1 MRRRSG
7 RSTALG
13 PSAPARSWQRRAST
27 SPGSARKR
35 PRRPRRR
42 FPQRP
47 SPARNAAPR
56 RSRALRRRPRRDR
69 GEESR
74 ADPHVRRLRREGPA
88 ARARPHDRGRGGPRA
103 RSAPPTGGRPR
114 RVPAPAARLLDG
126 VRASPRPRALAP
138 ADAVGRGA
146 GAGRRGARGVER
158 SRGAEVAVM
167 SKRIHELATEWNVLP
182 KDLIAGLEKV
192 GIRGKRSQSSLSDD
206 EVQRAREAL
215 GLVARPTVAL
225 GTERVVSERV
235 VTEREAG
242 DQIVTAREQTTET
255 RLRANVIRRRTARE
269 VLKREEAP
277 AATDGESGEVPPA
290 LDFDAGAVPPS
301 LPEVPPPAEPEISAV
316 PPPPREPLPGARPV
330 PERRPEPEPEHAEPA
345 PATPVAAAP
354 AATAAAAPQV
364 AARPTSAPAAA
375 PPPGFEE
382 MRGVKVLGKIDLRK
396 PTAPTPAPGVRAGEA
411 APAEAGAEGAPKK
424 KKGRKVIKKS
434 DMLDTFERDFA
445 RGGKRP
451 QKRRALPGKEQKKT
465 EITVPRASKRVIRI
479 SEVITVADLAKAMGV
494 KASDVLKKLLD
505 MGMMATINQA
515 LDHDTAALVAAEFEH
530 QVENVAFDV
539 EQMLESVEAAGGEE
553 KAFARAPVVT
563 MMGHVDHGKTSLLDA
578 IRSTEVAAG
587 EAGGITQH
595 IGAYTV
601 DVGGR
606 QVTFLD
612 TPGHE
617 AFTAMRARGA
627 KVTDI
632 VVLVVAADDGVMPQ
646 TVEAINHARAAEVPI
661 IVALNKVDKSD
672 ANPERVR
679 QELANHG
686 LAPEDW
692 GGDTIMVPVSAK
704 TKDGIQQLLDMLLLQ
719 ADVLELKANP
729 ERLAKG
735 TIVEARLDR
744 GRGPVAT
751 VLVQEGT
758 LHPGDAF
765 VCGTQYGRVRAM
777 VNDKGQRIEAAGPA
791 TPVEILGLGGV
802 PEAGDTFVSVADDQ
816 KARQVAEHRRSK
828 QREAEMAKTAKV
840 SLDDLYQQIQTGEVK
855 ELKVVLKADV
865 QGSVE
870 AMTEALR
877 RLSTDDVRVNVLHG
891 SVGGITESDVLLASA
906 SNAIIIGFN
915 VRPEPKAAGLAERE
929 GVDIRLY
936 TIIYEALNDVRD
948 ALEGLLE
955 PTLQEKVLGRAEVRQ
970 TFTVSGVGTVAG
982 CFVSDGKIPR
992 GAKARL
998 LRDHVV
1004 VNDGRIA
1011 TLKRFKED
1019 VREVASGYE
1028 CGMSLEGYHDVK
1040 VGDVIEAHEVE
1051 EVARRLAP
1059 AATKGAQAAERSA

>member
-1 MRRRSG
+1 
-7 RSTALG
+7 
-13 PSAPARSWQRRAST
+13 
-27 SPGSARKR
+27 
-35 PRRPRRR
+35 
-42 FPQRP
+42 
-47 SPARNAAPR
+47 
-56 RSRALRRRPRRDR
+56 
-69 GEESR
+69 
-74 ADPHVRRLRREGPA
+74 
-88 ARARPHDRGRGGPRA
+88 
-103 RSAPPTGGRPR
+103 
-114 RVPAPAARLLDG
+114 
-126 VRASPRPRALAP
+126 
-138 ADAVGRGA
+138 
-146 GAGRRGARGVER
+146 
-158 SRGAEVAVM
+158 M
-167 SKRIHELATEWNVLP
+167 SKRVHELAKEWAVAP
-182 KDLIAGLEKV
+182 KDLLAGLEKT
-192 GIRGKRSQSSLSDD
+192 GIRGKRSQSALTD
-206 EVQRAREAL
+206 EEVARVKEVL
-215 GLVARPTVAL
+215 GLTPRPAVTVGAQ
-225 GTERVVSERV
+225 RVVAERV
-235 VTEREAG
+235 VTEREMG
-242 DQIVTAREQTTET
+242 GEHLVTARDRTTET
-255 RLRANVIRRRTARE
+255 RLRAGVIRRRTARE
-269 VLKREEAP
+269 VLKREDLP
-277 AATDGESGEVPPA
+277 AAPPTDGD
-290 LDFDAGAVPPS
+290 LDEIPPS
-301 LPEVPPPAEPEISAV
+301 LDFAPEAPSAPSEPPPPPLAAEPEAKAAA
-316 PPPPREPLPGARPV
+316 PTPETPTPV
-330 PERRPEPEPEHAEPA
+330 EAPEPEEPPLAEPEPPVVEAASPRPASPA
-345 PATPVAAAP
+345 P
-354 AATAAAAPQV
+354 
-364 AARPTSAPAAA
+364 SAPAAA
-375 PPPGFEE
+375 APVPEPPAAPERPSAPPPPGFEE

-396 PTAPTPAPGVRAGEA
+396 PPAPPAGIPGPKPVEA
-411 APAEAGAEGAPKK
+411 APAAEAGGADGAPKK
-424 KKGRKVIKKS
+424 KKGRKVIRKD
-434 DMLDTFERDFA
+434 DMAATMERDFM

-451 QKRRALPGKEQKKT
+451 QKRRALPGKEVRKT

-479 SEVITVADLAKAMGV
+479 SEVVTVADLSRAMGV
-494 KASDVLKKLLD
+494 KASEVLKKLLD

-515 LDHDTAALVAAEFEH
+515 LDFDTAALVAAEFEH
-530 QVENVAFDV
+530 QVENVAIDV
-539 EQMLESVEAAGGEE
+539 EQMLETAQEAKAGDN
-553 KAFARAPVVT
+553 ALPRAPVVT

-578 IRSTEVAAG
+578 IRETEVAAG

-661 IVALNKVDKSD
+661 IVAVNKIDKPG
-672 ANPERVR
+672 ANQERVR

-692 GGDTIMVPVSAK
+692 GGDTIVVPVSAK
-704 TKDGIQQLLDMLLLQ
+704 TKEGIPHLLEMLLLQ
-719 ADVLELKANP
+719 ADIRELKANP
-729 ERLAKG
+729 ERQAKG

-777 VNDKGQRIEAAGPA
+777 MDDKGRRIEAAGPS

-802 PEAGDTFVSVADDQ
+802 PEAGDTFVSVQDDQ

-840 SLDDLYQQIQTGEVK
+840 SLDELYQQIQTGEVK

-870 AMTEALR
+870 ATGEALR
-877 RLSTDDVRVNVLHG
+877 RLSTDDVRLNVLHG

-906 SNAIIIGFN
+906 SNAVIIGFN
-915 VRPEPKAAGLAERE
+915 VRPEPKAAALAERE

-955 PTLQEKVLGRAEVRQ
+955 PTFQEKVLGRAEVRQ
-970 TFTVSGVGTVAG
+970 TFVVSGVGPVAG
-982 CFVSDGKIPR
+982 CFVSDGKIVR

-1004 VNDGRIA
+1004 VHDGRIGS
-1011 TLKRFKED
+1011 LRRFKD
-1019 VREVASGYE
+1019 DAREVAAGYE
-1028 CGMSLEGYHDVK
+1028 CGLSLEAYQDVK
-1040 VGDVIEAHEVE
+1040 VGDVVEAYEVE
-1051 EVARRLAP
+1051 QVARRLP
-1059 AATKGAQAAERSA
+1059 AAAKGSQAAERTA

>member
-1 MRRRSG
+1 
-7 RSTALG
+7 
-13 PSAPARSWQRRAST
+13 
-27 SPGSARKR
+27 
-35 PRRPRRR
+35 
-42 FPQRP
+42 
-47 SPARNAAPR
+47 
-56 RSRALRRRPRRDR
+56 
-69 GEESR
+69 
-74 ADPHVRRLRREGPA
+74 
-88 ARARPHDRGRGGPRA
+88 
-103 RSAPPTGGRPR
+103 
-114 RVPAPAARLLDG
+114 
-126 VRASPRPRALAP
+126 
-138 ADAVGRGA
+138 
-146 GAGRRGARGVER
+146 
-158 SRGAEVAVM
+158 M
-167 SKRIHELATEWNVLP
+167 SKRIHELAKEWGVQP
-182 KDLIAGLEKV
+182 KDLLSGVEKL
-192 GIRGKRSQSSLSDD
+192 GIRGKRSQSSLTDE
-206 EVQRAREAL
+206 EVQRVRELL
-215 GLVARPTVAL
+215 GLVPRPAVPV
-225 GTERVVSERV
+225 GTERVVAERV
-235 VTEREAG
+235 VTERDAG
-242 DQIVTAREQTTET
+242 GDHIVTAREQTTET

-269 VLKREEAP
+269 VLSREDAP
-277 AATDGESGEVPPA
+277 PSVAEGGAAEVPPSLDVDAAVPPA
-290 LDFDAGAVPPS
+290 LDEVPPS
-301 LPEVPPPAEPEISAV
+301 APDELPPPIEEPVARPAPAPPVAPQAAAPAPVVERGHAPVVEPPPAPA
-316 PPPPREPLPGARPV
+316 PPPPRP
-330 PERRPEPEPEHAEPA
+330 
-345 PATPVAAAP
+345 
-354 AATAAAAPQV
+354 
-364 AARPTSAPAAA
+364 AARPLEPVRATPAAPPRPAAA

-396 PTAPTPAPGVRAGEA
+396 PATPAPAPGARPGTEA
-411 APAEAGAEGAPKK
+411 APSGEVGADGAPKK
-424 KKGRKVIKKS
+424 KKGRKVIKKA
-434 DMLDTFERDFA
+434 DLGDAMERDFM

-479 SEVITVADLAKAMGV
+479 SEVITVADLARAMGI

-539 EQMLESVEAAGGEE
+539 EQMLESTEAAGGEE
-553 KAFARAPVVT
+553 PAVVRAPVVT

-578 IRSTEVAAG
+578 IRSTDVAAG

-601 DVGGR
+601 EVNGR
-606 QVTFLD
+606 HLTFLD

-661 IVALNKVDKSD
+661 IVAVNKIDKAD

-686 LAPEDW
+686 LAPEEW

-704 TKDGIQQLLDMLLLQ
+704 TRDGITNLLDMILLQ
-719 ADVLELKANP
+719 ADVLELRANP
-729 ERLAKG
+729 GRLAKG

-758 LHPGDAF
+758 LRPGDAF

-777 VNDKGQRIEAAGPA
+777 VDDKGRRIDAAGPS

-802 PEAGDTFVSVADDQ
+802 PEAGDTFVAVQDDQ
-816 KARQVAEHRRSK
+816 KARQVAEHRRGK

-855 ELKVVLKADV
+855 ELKIVLKADV

-870 AMTEALR
+870 AMSEALR
-877 RLSTDDVRVNVLHG
+877 RLSTDDVRLNVLHG

-906 SNAIIIGFN
+906 SNAIVIGFN
-915 VRPEPKAAGLAERE
+915 VRPEPKAAALAERE

-936 TIIYEALNDVRD
+936 TVIYEALNDVRD

-955 PTLQEKVLGRAEVRQ
+955 PTLQEKVIGRAEVRQ
-970 TFTVSGVGTVAG
+970 TFTVSGIGQVAG
-982 CFVSDGKIPR
+982 CFVTDGKILR

-1004 VNDGRIA
+1004 VHDGRISS
-1011 TLKRFKED
+1011 LKRFKED
-1019 VREVASGYE
+1019 AREVASGYE
-1028 CGMSLEGYHDVK
+1028 CGMSLENYQDVK
-1040 VGDVIEAHEVE
+1040 VGDVIEAYEVE
-1051 EVARRLAP
+1051 QVARRLTPLAG
-1059 AATKGAQAAERSA
+1059 KGAQAAERSA

>member
-1 MRRRSG
+1 M
-7 RSTALG
+7 
-13 PSAPARSWQRRAST
+13 
-27 SPGSARKR
+27 
-35 PRRPRRR
+35 
-42 FPQRP
+42 
-47 SPARNAAPR
+47 
-56 RSRALRRRPRRDR
+56 
-69 GEESR
+69 
-74 ADPHVRRLRREGPA
+74 
-88 ARARPHDRGRGGPRA
+88 
-103 RSAPPTGGRPR
+103 
-114 RVPAPAARLLDG
+114 
-126 VRASPRPRALAP
+126 
-138 ADAVGRGA
+138 
-146 GAGRRGARGVER
+146 
-158 SRGAEVAVM
+158 
-167 SKRIHELATEWNVLP
+167 
-182 KDLIAGLEKV
+182 
-192 GIRGKRSQSSLSDD
+192 
-206 EVQRAREAL
+206 
-215 GLVARPTVAL
+215 
-225 GTERVVSERV
+225 ERVVAERV

-242 DQIVTAREQTTET
+242 GDHIVTAREQTTET

-269 VLKREEAP
+269 VLKREDAP
-277 AATDGESGEVPPA
+277 APPPVADVSEDVPPA
-290 LDFDAGAVPPS
+290 LDFESSVPPPLAEAPS
-301 LPEVPPPAEPEISAV
+301 PVDEVPPPAEDTHAAPPAPVE
-316 PPPPREPLPGARPV
+316 PPPLEAEAPHPVEAPIPPRR
-330 PERRPEPEPEHAEPA
+330 
-345 PATPVAAAP
+345 PVAAPAVAKAPPVAAPTRP
-354 AATAAAAPQV
+354 AAVPAAP
-364 AARPTSAPAAA
+364 

-396 PTAPTPAPGVRAGEA
+396 PAAAAPAPGARAGEA
-411 APAEAGAEGAPKK
+411 APSGDAAAGDGAPKK

-434 DMLDTFERDFA
+434 DMLDTMERDFLG
-445 RGGKRP
+445 RGKRP

-479 SEVITVADLAKAMGV
+479 SEVITVADLARAMGV

-539 EQMLESVEAAGGEE
+539 EQMLESGEAEGAETQATG
-553 KAFARAPVVT
+553 RAPVVT

-632 VVLVVAADDGVMPQ
+632 VILVVAADDGVMPQ

-661 IVALNKVDKSD
+661 IVAVNKVDKAD
-672 ANPERVR
+672 ANPERVK

-686 LAPEDW
+686 LAPEEW

-704 TKDGIQQLLDMLLLQ
+704 TKEGIQQLLDMVLLQ
-719 ADVLELKANP
+719 SDVLEVKASP
-729 ERLAKG
+729 GRLAKG
-735 TIVEARLDR
+735 TIIEARLDR

-758 LHPGDAF
+758 LHQGDPF
-765 VCGTQYGRVRAM
+765 VCGTQYGRIRAM
-777 VNDKGQRIEAAGPA
+777 VNDRGQRVNEAGPA

-802 PEAGDTFVSVADDQ
+802 PEAGDTFVAVADDQ
-816 KARQVAEHRRSK
+816 KARQVAEHRQAK

-855 ELKVVLKADV
+855 ELKIVLKADV

-877 RLSTDDVRVNVLHG
+877 RLSTEDVRVNVLHS

-915 VRPEPKAAGLAERE
+915 VRPEPKAAALAERE

-955 PTLQEKVLGRAEVRQ
+955 PTLQERVLGRVEVRQ
-970 TFTVSGVGTVAG
+970 TFVVSGVGQVAG
-982 CFVSDGKIPR
+982 CFVTDGKILR
-992 GAKARL
+992 GARARL

-1004 VNDGRIA
+1004 VHDGRIGS
-1011 TLKRFKED
+1011 LKRFKED
-1019 VREVASGYE
+1019 VREVAGGYE
-1028 CGMSLEGYHDVK
+1028 CGISLENYQDVK
-1040 VGDVIEAHEVE
+1040 VGDVIEAYEVE
-1051 EVARRLAP
+1051 QVARRLP
-1059 AATKGAQAAERSA
+1059 AAAKGAQAAERQA